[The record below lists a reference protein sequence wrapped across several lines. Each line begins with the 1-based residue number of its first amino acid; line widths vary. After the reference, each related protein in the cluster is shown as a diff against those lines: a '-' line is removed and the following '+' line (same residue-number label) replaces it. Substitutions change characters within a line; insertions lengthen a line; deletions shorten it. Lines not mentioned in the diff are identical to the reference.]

1 MTHTASL
8 PTFVSLNMIDMVIDW
23 WAHQFHVNLERFA
36 CTQDRVRIQSHTT
49 HNIGKRKLWSLIGLQ
64 NVHKIAQAVKLKC
77 DNGARPEAAVPVV
90 RTQLQLFFF
99 FIYLFAHSRI
109 THKVMCLLH
118 SNDNNNH
125 VNNNMETSSIQVCTP
140 RRCHRTQWC
149 AHIHVDVA
157 PYAHDRI
164 WIVRFH
170 IGALSTDA
178 HFALDVIFNIV
189 RAFIRKPPTMMND
202 DDEPRISARRINIT
216 THDCYCQP
224 SRSLLFVHYW
234 MWKMWFL

>member
-125 VNNNMETSSIQVCTP
+125 VNNNMETSSIQVCTLYP
-140 RRCHRTQWC
+140 SSLSSHAMMRTHSRRCRTICPRSHLNRSLSYWCSIYGCALRIGRYFQYCARIHTEAADNDEWRWRTQN
-149 AHIHVDVA
+149 
-157 PYAHDRI
+157 
-164 WIVRFH
+164 F
-170 IGALSTDA
+170 G
-178 HFALDVIFNIV
+178 
-189 RAFIRKPPTMMND
+189 
-202 DDEPRISARRINIT
+202 
-216 THDCYCQP
+216 P
-224 SRSLLFVHYW
+224 SN
-234 MWKMWFL
+234 